1 MKTAMQLMLD
11 DLLAKQEVYQNAKMY
26 ESVTTLESSIEYAR
40 SLMARE
46 EEQLKE
52 MYLKGI
58 ENYDPTFKRKS
69 QWTPVSKEK
78 QRQII
83 IDIMKADEDAGLY
96 DENN

>member
-1 MKTAMQLMLD
+1 MQLMLD
-11 DLLAKQEVYQNAKMY
+11 DLLAKQEVYQNAKMH
-26 ESVTTLESSIEYAR
+26 ESVATLESSIEFAR
-40 SLMARE
+40 FLIVKE

-52 MYLKGI
+52 MYLRGI

-69 QWTPVSKEK
+69 HETEVSKET
-78 QRQII
+78 QRQLI